1 MAPVEATSRRIR
13 AAAVWHTSDQRHRAS
28 EFRRPHARLENAR
41 AVVRTTLI
49 LGLLAIGIVA
59 LRYLLVIT
67 YGLWH

>member
-13 AAAVWHTSDQRHRAS
+13 TAAVWHTSDRRSRAS
-28 EFRRPHARLENAR
+28 EFRRPYTRLENAR